1 MEKVAVLFPVVP
13 GKDARDVARVFDGRA
28 EEYAESRRHLG
39 MHVERAYQQD
49 TPMGTFVVVYVESDR
64 PFLEGLGRIAESDL
78 GIDRDFLQA
87 VKEVHGVDPAQPPP
101 GEPPEVLADW
111 SDASVTGRRP
121 GFAFCAPVAPGGTE
135 RGRAFTKEAY
145 EARVDEFTATRRA
158 RGLSHELVCLNHTPM
173 GDVICVYY
181 EAEDP
186 DAANRGLAES
196 RDPFD
201 VWFKDQLKTI
211 FPPEIDFDEP
221 VQGITEIFDSE
232 QLPVAH

>member
-1 MEKVAVLFPVVP
+1 VRTLVSLGVSATGVAA
-13 GKDARDVARVFDGRA
+13 DAA
-28 EEYAESRRHLG
+28 EAVG
-39 MHVERAYQQD
+39 AD
-49 TPMGTFVVVYVESDR
+49 VVVLHVCDPQGTSW
-64 PFLEGLGRIAESDL
+64 
-78 GIDRDFLQA
+78 
-87 VKEVHGVDPAQPPP
+87 VHYDPDGFGQELDTSAT
-101 GEPPEVLADW
+101 
-111 SDASVTGRRP
+111 ASVTERRP
-121 GFAFCAPVAPGGTE
+121 GFAFCAPVASGGTE

-201 VWFKDQLKTI
+201 VWFKEQLKTI

-232 QLPVAH
+232 QLLVAH